1 MEPVCQ
7 GNVLLQGLDS
17 TGVNYGGNI
26 FRDYT
31 TRIKDDGFAVGSG
44 NKALFQWRAQCIF
57 MNSGRI
63 SSLKYTDA
71 VPEIHADGMSKE
83 DSQSL
88 LLSAGIRWNIF
99 RRTYDF

>member
-1 MEPVCQ
+1 MYYYK
-7 GNVLLQGLDS
+7 GLDS

-44 NKALFQWRAQCIF
+44 NKARCFNGMLNVSYEFRQNLFFEMLMQYRKF
-57 MNSGRI
+57 T
-63 SSLKYTDA
+63 L
-71 VPEIHADGMSKE
+71 DGMSKE